1 MSIDFRNILRNDKV
15 ELERYNH
22 YKALGYNDNQSFVLA
37 VFTYGASRSMNYWM
51 DVERSG
57 LSMAIN
63 YYEKNFEDKG
73 IKFCD
78 FFVHLL
84 SKTILQYAEKDRTES
99 LACFLDVVLCNY
111 FGVGMKKA
119 ETVASTCIK
128 GFVGNFANSVPP
140 TPTIENCYFEEAEEL
155 ISNENVTELQS
166 DCCLDNAMFR
176 SSAFCAQSVNS
187 TVEKA
192 TKTGLFSKL
201 GAVKQKV
208 MPSMFNMEL
217 SSANVLSNE
226 RYENIRTDSYETIE
240 EHGFLSPLTSPTSTF
255 RMTCNTAS
263 MGILK
268 NNMKNGLYIK
278 NDMVRI
284 EELLNYFKYSLSKP
298 TDRMFNINTEICR
311 KPNSNNKLLFIGVQG
326 KKYIPSKQNIVFLLD
341 VSGSM
346 TGHVDVSQLSFFTVL
361 SKMKDGDILSL
372 ITYSNTDETI
382 YDSKVLNKD
391 RDIDEIIKRF
401 LKINIYG
408 CTHGSAGMETAYKI
422 AKRNYLED
430 GVNRVILVT
439 DGDLNFGLTEKHQLE
454 EFIREKKE
462 TGVFLSVIG
471 TGLSNYK
478 DDKLEIL
485 AKNGNGNYFV
495 VNDIEDVQ
503 ENIYNKYASLV
514 FCIAKDV
521 KAQVEFNP
529 KYVKSY
535 RLIGYENRELKH
547 EDFKNDNVISEPFG
561 SGAYAVALYEL
572 EMADGNIESELRY
585 QKPIIVDSEE
595 LCTVSVRY
603 KEPDSDTSSQ
613 LFVTVKNREGSMSNN
628 LKLAYSIFAV
638 GEKLRNSK
646 FTPDIELLKKEF
658 DASSEF
664 FIDMVKLNGK
674 KMSLLYNMIK
684 KLDVLCEHKE
694 DSIPVI
700 PEI

>member
-1 MSIDFRNILRNDKV
+1 MITSPKPFRKTLFPIALKNAPNLYLDKKNILEIDI
-15 ELERYNH
+15 
-22 YKALGYNDNQSFVLA
+22 
-37 VFTYGASRSMNYWM
+37 
-51 DVERSG
+51 SG
-57 LSMAIN
+57 LS
-63 YYEKNFEDKG
+63 
-73 IKFCD
+73 
-78 FFVHLL
+78 
-84 SKTILQYAEKDRTES
+84 
-99 LACFLDVVLCNY
+99 
-111 FGVGMKKA
+111 
-119 ETVASTCIK
+119 
-128 GFVGNFANSVPP
+128 
-140 TPTIENCYFEEAEEL
+140 EAE
-155 ISNENVTELQS
+155 
-166 DCCLDNAMFR
+166 
-176 SSAFCAQSVNS
+176 
-187 TVEKA
+187 
-192 TKTGLFSKL
+192 
-201 GAVKQKV
+201 
-208 MPSMFNMEL
+208 
-217 SSANVLSNE
+217 
-226 RYENIRTDSYETIE
+226 IE
-240 EHGFLSPLTSPTSTF
+240 
-255 RMTCNTAS
+255 
-263 MGILK
+263 
-268 NNMKNGLYIK
+268 
-278 NDMVRI
+278 
-284 EELLNYFKYSLSKP
+284 
-298 TDRMFNINTEICR
+298 
-311 KPNSNNKLLFIGVQG
+311 
-326 KKYIPSKQNIVFLLD
+326 
-341 VSGSM
+341 
-346 TGHVDVSQLSFFTVL
+346 
-361 SKMKDGDILSL
+361 
-372 ITYSNTDETI
+372 
-382 YDSKVLNKD
+382 
-391 RDIDEIIKRF
+391 DIDEIIKRF

-454 EFIREKKE
+454 EFICKKKE

>member
-1 MSIDFRNILRNDKV
+1 
-15 ELERYNH
+15 
-22 YKALGYNDNQSFVLA
+22 
-37 VFTYGASRSMNYWM
+37 
-51 DVERSG
+51 
-57 LSMAIN
+57 
-63 YYEKNFEDKG
+63 
-73 IKFCD
+73 
-78 FFVHLL
+78 
-84 SKTILQYAEKDRTES
+84 
-99 LACFLDVVLCNY
+99 
-111 FGVGMKKA
+111 
-119 ETVASTCIK
+119 
-128 GFVGNFANSVPP
+128 
-140 TPTIENCYFEEAEEL
+140 
-155 ISNENVTELQS
+155 
-166 DCCLDNAMFR
+166 
-176 SSAFCAQSVNS
+176 
-187 TVEKA
+187 
-192 TKTGLFSKL
+192 
-201 GAVKQKV
+201 
-208 MPSMFNMEL
+208 
-217 SSANVLSNE
+217 
-226 RYENIRTDSYETIE
+226 
-240 EHGFLSPLTSPTSTF
+240 
-255 RMTCNTAS
+255 MTCNTAS

-454 EFIREKKE
+454 EFICKKKE